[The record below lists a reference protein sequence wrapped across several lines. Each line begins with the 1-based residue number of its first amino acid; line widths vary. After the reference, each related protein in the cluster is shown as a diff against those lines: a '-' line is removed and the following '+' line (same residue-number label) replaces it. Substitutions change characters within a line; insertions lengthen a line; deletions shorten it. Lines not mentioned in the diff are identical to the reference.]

1 MQSLRI
7 FMEEKGSKIEVRTSL
22 VHFNGIERIKIIPLY
37 TIGKIYAA
45 VSCQKNLPV
54 P

>member
-1 MQSLRI
+1 
-7 FMEEKGSKIEVRTSL
+7 MEEKGSKIEVRTSL
-22 VHFNGIERIKIIPLY
+22 EHFNGIERIKIIPHY
-37 TIGKIYAA
+37 TIGKIHAA